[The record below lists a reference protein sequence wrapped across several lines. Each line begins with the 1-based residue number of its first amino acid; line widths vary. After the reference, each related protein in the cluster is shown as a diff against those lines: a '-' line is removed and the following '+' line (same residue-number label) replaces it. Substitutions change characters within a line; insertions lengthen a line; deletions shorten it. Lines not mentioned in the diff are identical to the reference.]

1 MRLSDQPTDTPS
13 GAVKVLSGGTNGESK
28 VLNLGGQG
36 GDTGKGTVVETVVYF
51 VGEDDNVVLDTELT
65 DCSELLFAEN
75 LSDRV
80 VTGFVSA

>member
-1 MRLSDQPTDTPS
+1 VRLSDQPTDTPS
-13 GAVKVLSGGTNGESK
+13 GAVEVLSGGTNGESK

-51 VGEDDNVVLDTELT
+51 VGEDDDVILDTELT
-65 DCSELLFAEN
+65 NRSEFLFTEN

-80 VTGFVSA
+80 VTGFILA